1 MIEWIILLFA
11 IVSLYFFLQYYY
23 KPKAEILRY
32 KAIFHKL
39 GYKVY
44 LQPFAFMG
52 FSFSLDMERG
62 MKKNKDALYIE
73 KTVYSQ
79 IDVSIGNI
87 IDKPVIIV
95 VNPDLTKEFFSTN
108 SNNSYVKYE
117 TMIQG
122 TKEILGDGLV
132 FS

>member
-1 MIEWIILLFA
+1 
-11 IVSLYFFLQYYY
+11 
-23 KPKAEILRY
+23 
-32 KAIFHKL
+32 
-39 GYKVY
+39 
-44 LQPFAFMG
+44 
-52 FSFSLDMERG
+52 
-62 MKKNKDALYIE
+62 MKINKDALHIE

-79 IDVSIGNI
+79 VDVSIGNI
-87 IDKPVIIV
+87 IDKTVIIL
-95 VNPDLTKEFFSTN
+95 VNPDLTKEFFSIN

>member
-1 MIEWIILLFA
+1 
-11 IVSLYFFLQYYY
+11 
-23 KPKAEILRY
+23 
-32 KAIFHKL
+32 
-39 GYKVY
+39 
-44 LQPFAFMG
+44 MG

-132 FS
+132 FSEGE